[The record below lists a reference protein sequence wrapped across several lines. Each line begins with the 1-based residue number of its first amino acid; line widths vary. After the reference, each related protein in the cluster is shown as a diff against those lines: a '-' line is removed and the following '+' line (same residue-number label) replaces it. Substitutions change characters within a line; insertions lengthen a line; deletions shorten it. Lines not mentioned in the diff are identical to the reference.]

1 MSEPAFREIQ
11 LSGKQVVFLFM
22 AGAVAAVVI
31 FLLGVSVGRGV
42 IAGTDPQATPP
53 ALAGSGGAAA
63 PTSTPAAGELQ
74 YHDTLQGKPPAPAP
88 PIPTPSATPAPA
100 GEAKP
105 QPTNP
110 PAPSSKPAASAAPT
124 PAAPAKPAPTPAAG
138 EGWYVQVD
146 SFSSRDNASRQVADL
161 KTRGYAA
168 SVFTARGTP
177 APYKVRI
184 GPMDRAAADAMIAR
198 LRKEGFKPSPV
209 R

>member
-53 ALAGSGGAAA
+53 AIAGPGGGAA
-63 PTSTPAAGELQ
+63 PTPAAGELQ
-74 YHDTLQGKPPAPAP
+74 YHDTLQGRPPAPAP
-88 PIPTPSATPAPA
+88 PIPSPSATPVPA
-100 GEAKP
+100 ADAKP
-105 QPTNP
+105 QATNP
-110 PAPSSKPAASAAPT
+110 PAPSSKPAATPAPT
-124 PAAPAKPAPTPAAG
+124 PAAPAKPAQTPAAG
-138 EGWYVQVD
+138 DGWYVQVD
-146 SFSSRDNASRQVADL
+146 SFSSRDNASKQVADL

-184 GPMDRAAADAMIAR
+184 GPMDRTAADAMIAR